1 MVKLPDGTQ
10 KRIFGTPEINTKQAA
25 QEEERAH
32 IERVKTEAKHGK
44 KKEVPTLKVWMWGD
58 ADPAQ
63 PTAEPEGRFWK
74 EWVAVG
80 NKPSEQEAKK
90 SIYRHHLGPAL
101 GKLKLDE
108 IGASEVSALRASLVE
123 KDLSRKRVNNILSV
137 LSKILRYAEHV
148 EVIGKVPKIGLLKHQ
163 RPEVEWWDFEQYTR
177 LLQAAQD
184 AGDDWF
190 AAVCLAGEA
199 GLRVGEVKGLLWEHV
214 DLIGGTLTVEQQ
226 IRHGIVGTPK
236 GGRRRVVPMTATLVR
251 ALNQLTA
258 ARTGFVVRNPDASS
272 IRDGQATNALRR
284 ICRRAGLPSREW
296 HALRHT
302 FGTHL
307 ALLGA
312 NPFKV
317 QAWMGHA
324 QMTET
329 MRYVH
334 VAHAHPRPLPPAL
347 VQAGMGQLDPD
358 HRVLAMLG
366 ARGSKVRPARTTG
379 MVLREYKRRG
389 THVASGAEASV
400 LLQ

>member
-1 MVKLPDGTQ
+1 
-10 KRIFGTPEINTKQAA
+10 AA

-58 ADPAQ
+58 ADPAV
-63 PTAEPEGRFWK
+63 PTAEPEGRFWT
-74 EWVAVG
+74 ERVAVG
-80 NKPSEQEAKK
+80 TKPSEQEAKK

-101 GKLKLDE
+101 GKAKLDE
-108 IGASEVSALRASLVE
+108 IGASEVSAFRAALVA
-123 KDLSRKRVNNILSV
+123 KDLSRKRVNNILCV
-137 LSKILRYAEHV
+137 LSKVLRYAEHV
-148 EVIGKVPKIGLLKHQ
+148 ELIEKTPKFGFLKHE
-163 RPEVEWWDFEQYTR
+163 RPEVEWWDFEQYAR

-236 GGRRRVVPMTATLVR
+236 GGRRRVVPMTTTLVR
-251 ALNQLTA
+251 ALNQLTSG
-258 ARTGFVVRNPDASS
+258 RTGYVVQNPDASS

-284 ICRRAGLPSREW
+284 ICKRAGLPPREW

-334 VAHAHPRPLPPAL
+334 VANAHPRPLPSAL
-347 VQAGMGQLDPD
+347 VEAGMAETDPD
-358 HRVLAMLG
+358 RRVLAMLS
-366 ARGSKVRPARTTG
+366 ARSAGVNG
-379 MVLREYKRRG
+379 
-389 THVASGAEASV
+389 
-400 LLQ
+400 